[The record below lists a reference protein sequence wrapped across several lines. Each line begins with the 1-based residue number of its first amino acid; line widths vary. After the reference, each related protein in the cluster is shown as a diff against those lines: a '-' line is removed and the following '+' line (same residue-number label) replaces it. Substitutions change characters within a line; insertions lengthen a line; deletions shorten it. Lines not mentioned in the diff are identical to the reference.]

1 MTHWTL
7 VTGANRGLGLEFVRQ
22 LLADGMR
29 VVATCRQPG
38 KATALNT
45 LAAEHPGH
53 LKVLPLDVG
62 DARSRDELVREWPLA
77 AGEDARIGLLINNAG
92 VLHSGER
99 FGTLTADTLD
109 DSLRTNVTGPLLLT
123 QALAPLLRDGARVA
137 NLSSQLGSIA
147 NTGRFGTPSYAISK
161 AALNMATVQL
171 AHALRERG
179 KRQGERTGIARV
191 RRLCPADGADEALLL
206 GDLAAEPGEDGG
218 EGGAALT
225 HIGKTGVER
234 AYEELL
240 RGQVGYVDSPE
251 VVSTDFVGSDRAGV
265 VDGLAT
271 LVNNDGK
278 NAILYVWYD
287 NEYGYSH
294 QVIRVVEKMAGQQVP
309 AFPQA

>member
-22 LLADGMR
+22 LLADGAR
-29 VVATCRQPG
+29 VVAACRQPG

-45 LAAEHPGH
+45 LAAEHPGQ

-77 AGEDARIGLLINNAG
+77 AGEDARIGLLVNNAG

-179 KRQGERTGIARV
+179 IVVVALHPGWVRTDMGGAQASEAPEESVTGLRTVI
-191 RRLCPADGADEALLL
+191 DGL
-206 GDLAAEPGEDGG
+206 GPDDSGRFLDWT
-218 EGGAALT
+218 GAAL
-225 HIGKTGVER
+225 
-234 AYEELL
+234 
-240 RGQVGYVDSPE
+240 P
-251 VVSTDFVGSDRAGV
+251 
-265 VDGLAT
+265 
-271 LVNNDGK
+271 
-278 NAILYVWYD
+278 W
-287 NEYGYSH
+287 
-294 QVIRVVEKMAGQQVP
+294 
-309 AFPQA
+309 

>member
-22 LLADGMR
+22 LLADGAR
-29 VVATCRQPG
+29 VVAACRQPG

-77 AGEDARIGLLINNAG
+77 AGEDARIGLLVNNAG

-179 KRQGERTGIARV
+179 IVVVALHPGWVRTDMGGAQASEAPEESVTGLRTVI
-191 RRLCPADGADEALLL
+191 DGL
-206 GDLAAEPGEDGG
+206 GPDDSGRFLDWT
-218 EGGAALT
+218 GAAL
-225 HIGKTGVER
+225 
-234 AYEELL
+234 
-240 RGQVGYVDSPE
+240 P
-251 VVSTDFVGSDRAGV
+251 
-265 VDGLAT
+265 
-271 LVNNDGK
+271 
-278 NAILYVWYD
+278 W
-287 NEYGYSH
+287 
-294 QVIRVVEKMAGQQVP
+294 
-309 AFPQA
+309 